1 MRENHTEVKHT
12 GTKQGRIGQ
21 PGAEPGRMGQP
32 GAEPG
37 RTGQP
42 GTEPGRTGQTGDEP
56 RWHRRYT
63 AAVVAGVIL
72 LAVLGVVVLA
82 VTVTLRSSRDR
93 VTITAG
99 TEPGN
104 GWEDAAVAGV
114 MPGKEKEQLQKE
126 LNRQVSENMIA
137 MSINSTPVFP
147 DGASKGNILFENP
160 SRNGKLTRLKL
171 YRDDTGEL
179 IYETGLLK
187 PGSYVAEDML
197 DVRLKKGSYVC
208 TAHVL
213 AYRLEDQSY
222 IGEIA
227 VGITLIVEK

>member
-42 GTEPGRTGQTGDEP
+42 GAEPGRTGQTGDEP

-93 VTITAG
+93 VAITAG

-114 MPGKEKEQLQKE
+114 MP
-126 LNRQVSENMIA
+126 A
-137 MSINSTPVFP
+137 
-147 DGASKGNILFENP
+147 AKGVKPPGVGEHDCHVNQFH
-160 SRNGKLTRLKL
+160 SR
-171 YRDDTGEL
+171 
-179 IYETGLLK
+179 I
-187 PGSYVAEDML
+187 PGWGFQRKHFV
-197 DVRLKKGSYVC
+197 
-208 TAHVL
+208 
-213 AYRLEDQSY
+213 
-222 IGEIA
+222 
-227 VGITLIVEK
+227 

>member
-12 GTKQGRIGQ
+12 GTKPGRI
-21 PGAEPGRMGQP
+21 GQP

-42 GTEPGRTGQTGDEP
+42 GSEPGRMRQAGAEP
-56 RWHRRYT
+56 QWHRRHN

-82 VTVTLRSSRDR
+82 VTVTLRSSRER
-93 VTITAG
+93 VALTAG

-114 MPGKEKEQLQKE
+114 MPGTEKEQLQKE

-160 SRNGKLTRLKL
+160 SRNGKLTRLTL

-197 DVRLKKGSYVC
+197 DVRLEKGSYVC

>member
-1 MRENHTEVKHT
+1 MRENHTEVKYT
-12 GTKQGRIGQ
+12 GTKPGRI
-21 PGAEPGRMGQP
+21 GQP

-42 GTEPGRTGQTGDEP
+42 GSEPGRMRQAGAEP
-56 RWHRRYT
+56 QWHRRHK

-82 VTVTLRSSRDR
+82 VTVTLRSSRER
-93 VTITAG
+93 VALTAG

-114 MPGKEKEQLQKE
+114 MPGTEKEQLQKE

-160 SRNGKLTRLKL
+160 SRNGKLTRLTL

-197 DVRLKKGSYVC
+197 DVRLEKGSYVC

>member
-12 GTKQGRIGQ
+12 GTKQGRI
-21 PGAEPGRMGQP
+21 EQP

-42 GTEPGRTGQTGDEP
+42 GSEPGRMRQAGAEP
-56 RWHRRYT
+56 QWHRRHK
-63 AAVVAGVIL
+63 AAVVAGVIP
-72 LAVLGVVVLA
+72 LAVLCVVVLA
-82 VTVTLRSSRDR
+82 VTVTLRSSRER
-93 VTITAG
+93 VALTAG

-114 MPGKEKEQLQKE
+114 MPGTEKEQLQKE

-160 SRNGKLTRLKL
+160 SRNGKLTRMKL

-197 DVRLKKGSYVC
+197 DVRLEKGSYVC

>member
-42 GTEPGRTGQTGDEP
+42 GAEPGRTGQTGDEP

-93 VTITAG
+93 VAITAG

-104 GWEDAAVAGV
+104 GWEDAA
-114 MPGKEKEQLQKE
+114 MPGTEKEQLQKE

-227 VGITLIVEK
+227 VGITLIIEK